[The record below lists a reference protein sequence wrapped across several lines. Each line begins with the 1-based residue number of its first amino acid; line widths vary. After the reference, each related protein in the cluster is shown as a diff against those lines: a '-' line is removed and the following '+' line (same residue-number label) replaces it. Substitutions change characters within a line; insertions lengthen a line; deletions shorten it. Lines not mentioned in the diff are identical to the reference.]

1 MAAGSERAARCS
13 VATAHSASETL
24 LRRGLTSPWKA
35 QEPPRPSRPWR
46 PAHHFRGSAFALS
59 FLQCPWRCVDV
70 AIQEGGHPGP
80 ATLEAV
86 TGLCSRP

>member
-35 QEPPRPSRPWR
+35 QGP
-46 PAHHFRGSAFALS
+46 
-59 FLQCPWRCVDV
+59 
-70 AIQEGGHPGP
+70 PGP
-80 ATLEAV
+80 LNRGVPRTTSVAQL
-86 TGLCSRP
+86 SR